1 MRAEA
6 AGDISDE
13 MFDKLLPHVKDSLR
27 RELMETIAKSLTFN
41 FEEVKAVRE
50 FSRRIV
56 ASVEWEPNK

>member
-6 AGDISDE
+6 VGDISE
-13 MFDKLLPHVKDSLR
+13 ELFDKLLPHVKDSLR
-27 RELMETIAKSLTFN
+27 RELMEIVAKNLTFK

-56 ASVEWEPNK
+56 ASVEWEPKK